1 MESKTTSNIGDVSDE
16 YVMYI
21 LVNKDLK
28 MKAGKIASQCCHSAC
43 KVVQIQEDPHESD
56 GGYLEYLAW
65 KTHNYGKIILKAD
78 QKTLEECIKKY
89 SDKNQRIWCE
99 PTFDLG
105 RTQIEAGSLT
115 TVAFTPM
122 LKESA
127 PEFIKHLKLL

>member
-1 MESKTTSNIGDVSDE
+1 MESDSLLDE

-43 KVVQIQEDPHESD
+43 KVVQIHEDKTKEGNSFC
-56 GGYLEYLAW
+56 EYLKW
-65 KTHNYGKIILKAD
+65 KFSNYGKIVLKAD

-89 SDKNQRIWCE
+89 SDKSQKIWCE
-99 PTFDLG
+99 CTYDLG

-122 LKESA
+122 SKESA
-127 PEFIKHLKLL
+127 PEIIKQLKLL